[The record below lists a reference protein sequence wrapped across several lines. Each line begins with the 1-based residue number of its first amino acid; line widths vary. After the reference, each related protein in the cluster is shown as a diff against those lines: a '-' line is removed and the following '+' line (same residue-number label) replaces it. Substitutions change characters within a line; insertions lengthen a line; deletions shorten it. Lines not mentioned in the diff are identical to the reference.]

1 VLEKLGFGAENATWR
16 NCFLTGAQELRQDS
30 IGHTDLNS
38 AGMAP
43 ALTITQLFD
52 AVGIRIV
59 GSKAWDLAIRI
70 NWVFT
75 DSGETY
81 WMELSHGALIHYPT
95 TAKHDAQLTLTLTKP
110 DLLTMLATGS
120 PDGVDMVG
128 DASVLATL
136 LSVTDNADPEFAVV
150 TP

>member
-1 VLEKLGFGAENATWR
+1 VRDRK
-16 NCFLTGAQELRQDS
+16 

-59 GSKAWDLAIRI
+59 GSKAWDLALSI

-75 DSGETY
+75 DSDETY

-95 TAKHDAQLTLTLTKP
+95 DAKHDAQLTVTLTKP
-110 DLLTMLATGS
+110 QLLKLLATGS
-120 PDGVDMVG
+120 PDGIDMSG
-128 DASVLATL
+128 DPSVLIAL
-136 LSVTDNADPEFAVV
+136 MGVTDNADPDFPVV